1 MIVAGNL
8 FSWYERHSY
17 MKEEVLKCEKCWK
30 PEALCLCSSIKPL
43 KTRTSVLV
51 LQHPQE
57 ARNNLT
63 TARLV
68 TLSLPNSVH
77 RVGLSFRSLK
87 AAVRKEVANPSEWA
101 VLFVGT
107 KKKAEK
113 FVTDKPF
120 QVFNRMGK
128 PIDNKGIKGIVL
140 LDGNWEQ
147 SKTLW
152 WRNSWLLKLN
162 RIVLNPET
170 ESEFFRKQPR
180 KNCLSTMEATA
191 LALKGLGE
199 SQSTI
204 ESLQALFQKHVDV
217 ATHAKK

>member
-1 MIVAGNL
+1 MG
-8 FSWYERHSY
+8 
-17 MKEEVLKCEKCWK
+17 
-30 PEALCLCSSIKPL
+30 LCLCDSIKPL

-57 ARNNLT
+57 ARNILT

-77 RVGLSFRSLK
+77 RVGLSFKSLK
-87 AAVRKEVANPSEWA
+87 AAARKEVANPSEWA

-113 FVTDKPF
+113 FVSDKPF
-120 QVFNRMGK
+120 QVFSKLGK
-128 PIDNKGIKGIVL
+128 PVESKGIKGIVL

-191 LALKGLGE
+191 FALQGLGE
-199 SQSTI
+199 SASTV
-204 ESLQALFQKHVDV
+204 EALKTLFQKHVEI
-217 ATHAKK
+217 ASHTKRS

>member
-1 MIVAGNL
+1 MNEIL
-8 FSWYERHSY
+8 T
-17 MKEEVLKCEKCWK
+17 CENCWK
-30 PEALCLCSSIKPL
+30 PEALCLCEQINPQ

-57 ARNNLT
+57 ARNVLT

-107 KKKAEK
+107 KKTSEK

-120 QVFNRMGK
+120 QVFSRSGT
-128 PIDNKGIKGIVL
+128 PIDSKGIKGIVL

-162 RIVLNPET
+162 RIVLNPEK
-170 ESEFFRKQPR
+170 ESEFHPVRKQPR
-180 KNCLSTMEATA
+180 KNCLSTIEATA
-191 LALKGLGE
+191 LALKGLKE
-199 SQSTI
+199 NQMI
-204 ESLQALFQKHVDV
+204 VESLNSLFQQHVDL
-217 ATHAKK
+217 AAALKK

>member
-1 MIVAGNL
+1 MNPPCMN
-8 FSWYERHSY
+8 ET
-17 MKEEVLKCEKCWK
+17 LKCEECWK
-30 PEALCLCSSIKPL
+30 PLPLCLCKDIRDL
-43 KTRTSVLV
+43 KSKTSVLV
-51 LQHPQE
+51 IQHPQE
-57 ARNNLT
+57 ARNVLT

-68 TLSLPNSVH
+68 TLSLPNAVH

-87 AAVRKEVANPSEWA
+87 AATRKEVANPSEWA

-107 KKKAEK
+107 KKKSEK
-113 FVTDKPF
+113 FITDKPF
-120 QVFNRMGK
+120 QVFSRSGT
-128 PIDNKGIKGIVL
+128 PVPSHGIKGIVL

-170 ESEFFRKQPR
+170 ESDFLPVRKQPR
-180 KNCLSTMEATA
+180 KLCLSTIEATA

-199 SQSTI
+199 NQQTI
-204 ESLQALFQKHVDV
+204 DSLKALFLKHVDLASSV
-217 ATHAKK
+217 KK